1 MIFDFEIPDIIDIE
15 KVDGS
20 PKPRKMMV
28 GSETARQ
35 ETVKMTEGQPI
46 TEFEGNTNPY
56 IDYESVDLLLSLQH
70 PRSEGYDE
78 MCFIIMGQ
86 SKELLFKSIYYEL
99 YNARLRVIAD
109 DLPNAS
115 LMIARS
121 KEIMLLLTKFWD
133 VLATIRPEGFKSF
146 RDYLN
151 VASGQQ
157 SFMFRHVEFI
167 LGNKNKA
174 MAAVHKNVSHVYP
187 AIIKNL
193 ESPSFY
199 DEIIK
204 LLQRRGFDISPDCLE
219 RDWTKSYQSHESIEK
234 AWLEIYKDPQS
245 TNDLYLFGELL
256 IEFADIFA
264 RYRFQHF
271 TTVERILGFK
281 PGTGGSAGVNWLKTM
296 AAHRFFPELWS
307 MRTQL

>member
-20 PKPRKMMV
+20 PKPRKMTI
-28 GSETARQ
+28 GSEASRQ

-56 IDYESVDLLLSLQH
+56 IDYESIDLLLSLQH
-70 PRSEGYDE
+70 PRSQGYDE
-78 MCFIIMGQ
+78 MCFIVMGQ

-187 AIIKNL
+187 AIMKNL
-193 ESPSFY
+193 ETPSFY
-199 DEIIK
+199 DEVIK
-204 LLQRRGFDISPDCLE
+204 LITKKGF
-219 RDWTKSYQSHESIEK
+219 
-234 AWLEIYKDPQS
+234 
-245 TNDLYLFGELL
+245 
-256 IEFADIFA
+256 
-264 RYRFQHF
+264 
-271 TTVERILGFK
+271 
-281 PGTGGSAGVNWLKTM
+281 
-296 AAHRFFPELWS
+296 
-307 MRTQL
+307 